1 MDKNINAFY
10 MINGLII
17 FAERVSVDGN
27 AVQVR
32 QALAL
37 TPGQQQG
44 QMSYMEAFPFTSM
57 DEVVTL
63 QNGTFM
69 TNSPIADQKVIDSYL
84 DALTQIRSKKAGII
98 LP

>member
-1 MDKNINAFY
+1 MGKELRVIY
-10 MINGLII
+10 LMNGLILI
-17 FAERVSVDGN
+17 AERVN
-27 AVQVR
+27 ADQSGLQIR

-44 QMSYMEAFPFTSM
+44 HMSLMEAFPFSSM

-63 QNGTFM
+63 ESGSFITS
-69 TNSPIADQKVIDSYL
+69 TNLADPKIAESYEN
-84 DALTQIRSKKAGII
+84 ALTQIRSKKAGII